1 MRATTGHVRAGLCAA
16 ALLLAAG
23 CSAAGAISEGISGS
37 AAVDSPSRGL
47 TSLQTAPYDE
57 TGAPT
62 HVSPVQVTPAQVT
75 PAPAP
80 QQQPP
85 AGDDVL
91 DFTSIAAN
99 FNPDAQRFIWVLPPG
114 VHGEGPWGF
123 TVQVRHKGEVKY
135 EGELPLSAQKSAG
148 GSRPEFP
155 AGYEVIRLT
164 GDGRWGEQTA
174 ELDKVILALIEEH
187 GRGDGEVEF
196 NNKLNLTLD
205 PAAKKLYCTDGKAA
219 DIRLFVEEDGKD
231 ELISMLDVGSDVF
244 ARMAV
249 VHACKD

>member
-1 MRATTGHVRAGLCAA
+1 MRVAIGHVGTGLCAA
-16 ALLLAAG
+16 ALLLTVG
-23 CSAAGAISEGISGS
+23 CSAAGAISEGISGN
-37 AAVDSPSRGL
+37 AAADSPSRGL
-47 TSLQTAPYDE
+47 TSLQTAPYDD

-62 HVSPVQVTPAQVT
+62 HVPPAQVT

-85 AGDDVL
+85 TGDDVL

-155 AGYEVIRLT
+155 KGYEVIRLT
-164 GDGRWGEQTA
+164 GDGRWSEQTA
-174 ELDKVILALIEEH
+174 ELDKVILALIEQH

-205 PAAKKLYCTDGKAA
+205 PEVKKLYCTDGKAA

-244 ARMAV
+244 ARVAV
-249 VHACKD
+249 MQACKE